1 MTGRILVV
9 DDMETNIRVL
19 TAKLEAEY
27 YEVLSA
33 NNGAEAILLARETQ
47 PDLILLDVMMPIM
60 DGYQTC
66 RQLKRDPVTMH
77 IPVVMVTALDGQTE
91 RVKGLEAGA
100 DDFLSKPIDDLSLFA
115 RVRSLLRL
123 NSVISE
129 LRVHEADNMGNGVLA
144 RLQQKARDE
153 GGKVLVVDEDERYA
167 RRIIRKLGGPHQCT
181 VSLDPR
187 TAPDEAAHGIDLVIL
202 NLAATAFDGLRIV
215 ARIRANDATRAV
227 PILCA
232 VDPNDRGRAV
242 RALDLGANDI
252 LERPAEEHELRARVN
267 TLMQRRLY
275 ATQLRQSLDASV
287 ELAFNDE
294 LTGLSNRRHM
304 DGALTELAGQVTRTL
319 EPAVVFIT
327 DVDHFKK
334 VNDTWGHQ
342 AGDLV
347 LQQVAQLLRDSFRA
361 VDVLCR
367 YGGEEF
373 VVLMPDTGLVSAKA
387 AAERFRQAIESHAFE
402 IGKDRAPIHVTAS
415 GGLSEILSEE
425 KGPEA
430 LQRADAALYHA
441 KQNGRNRVVAARKA
455 QKPAA
460 RAAGI

>member
-47 PDLILLDVMMPIM
+47 PDLILLDVMMPVM

-123 NSVISE
+123 NLVISE
-129 LRVHEADNMGNGVLA
+129 LRVHEADNMRDGLLA
-144 RLQQKARDE
+144 SLQARASEE
-153 GGKVLVVDEDERYA
+153 GGKILVVDEDERYA
-167 RRIIRKLGGPHQCT
+167 QRVIRKLGGPHECT
-181 VSLDPR
+181 ISLDPK
-187 TAPDEAAHGIDLVIL
+187 TAPDLARQDFDLVIL
-202 NLAATAFDGLRIV
+202 NLMASTFDGLRIV
-215 ARIRANDATRAV
+215 ARIRSNEETRAV
-227 PILCA
+227 PILCT
-232 VDPNDRGRAV
+232 VDPNDRGRVV

-267 TLMQRRLY
+267 TLLQRRLY
-275 ATQLRQSLDASV
+275 TTQLRKSLDASV
-287 ELAFNDE
+287 EMAYIDE

-304 DGALTELAGQVTRTL
+304 DGALTDLAKQVTRTL
-319 EPAVVFIT
+319 EPSVVFIT

-342 AGDLV
+342 AGDEV
-347 LQQVAQLLRDSFRA
+347 LKQLAQLLRDSFRA

-373 VVLMPDTGLVSAKA
+373 VVLMPDTDLISAKA
-387 AAERFRQAIESHAFE
+387 AAERYRHVTEKHLFE
-402 IGKDRAPIHVTAS
+402 IGNDRAPIHVTVS
-415 GGLSEILSEE
+415 SGLSEILSEE
-425 KGPEA
+425 TGKEA
-430 LQRADAALYHA
+430 LARADAALYHA
-441 KQNGRNRVVAARKA
+441 KKNGRNRVVAARKA
-455 QKPAA
+455 NKPAT
-460 RAAGI
+460 RAASV